1 MLVGAEVMQPVELIL
16 RHENLYGCFP
26 LGSHYFPEWIIE
38 PSVSISALAVGGN
51 GKEDQQHVA

>member
-1 MLVGAEVMQPVELIL
+1 MQPVELIL

-51 GKEDQQHVA
+51 GKEGQQHVA